1 MLLTA
6 IIIYILITIAIGAWS
21 SKLVKNSTDFVL
33 AGRQLPLVL
42 SASALFATWFGS
54 ETIFG
59 ASSEYL
65 DHGLLGVI
73 EDPFGGA
80 LCLILF
86 GVFYLRPMYRMN
98 VLTIGDVYKKIFG
111 KRVEFFASIF
121 MIPPYFGYVAA
132 QLVALSLIFTSISDI
147 SISSGIVLSA
157 AIVVFYTFLGGMWAI
172 SITDFIQ
179 TTLIVVGLIWVAVL
193 VSQKAGGVMPILE
206 NAPEGSFDFFPEPK
220 PTAWINYLG
229 AWAILGLGSI
239 PSQDI
244 YQRVMSAKSEK
255 VAIRST
261 YLAGGFYVTIGL
273 LPLFIAL
280 AAKHLY
286 PEIYLENKQ
295 LLLPEMVLRHTGMHV
310 QILFFGALISA
321 IMSTTS
327 SGLLAPSAIISENLI
342 RPYFGSK
349 LKDKHFLWILRV
361 NVVTVAI
368 VATLM
373 AQWKTNI
380 YELVA
385 GASILM
391 LVSLFVPLTAGLY
404 WRKASEMGAL
414 MSIVFGM
421 ISFLALSVYDLPFY
435 PHMPA
440 LIISAIFMVL
450 GSYVFPNKKI
460 THAYISKN
468 RASQG

>member
-6 IIIYILITIAIGAWS
+6 IIIYICITIAIGAWS
-21 SKLVKNSTDFVL
+21 SKLVKNSNDFVL
-33 AGRQLPLVL
+33 AGRQLPLFL
-42 SASALFATWFGS
+42 TASALFATWFGS

-65 DHGLLGVI
+65 DHGLQGVI

-86 GVFYLRPMYRMN
+86 GLFYLKPMYRMN
-98 VLTIGDVYKKIFG
+98 VLTIGDVYKKLFG

-121 MIPPYFGYVAA
+121 MVPVYFGYVAA
-132 QLVALSLIFTSISDI
+132 QLVALALIFNAVSDLSISN
-147 SISSGIVLSA
+147 GIVLGA
-157 AIVVFYTFLGGMWAI
+157 AVVVFYTFLGGMWAI

-179 TTLIVVGLIWVAVL
+179 TTLIVVGLIWVSVL
-193 VSQKAGGVMPILE
+193 VANRAGGIMPILE
-206 NAPEGSFDFFPEPK
+206 SAPAGSFQFFPDSN
-220 PTAWINYLG
+220 PTAWLNYLG
-229 AWAILGLGSI
+229 AWMILGLGSI

-280 AAKHLY
+280 GAKYLY
-286 PEIYLENKQ
+286 PEIYLANKQ
-295 LLLPEMVLRHTGMHV
+295 LLLPEMVLRHSGLHV

-327 SGLLAPSAIISENLI
+327 SGLLAPSAIVSENLI
-342 RPYFGSK
+342 KPYFGDK
-349 LKDKHFLWILRV
+349 LKDKHFLWILRI
-361 NVVTVAI
+361 NIITIAI
-368 VATLM
+368 IATIM
-373 AQWKTNI
+373 AHWKSNI

-385 GASILM
+385 DASILM

-404 WRKASEMGAL
+404 WKKASEMGAL

-421 ISFLALSVYDLPFY
+421 ISFMALSVLDLPIY
-435 PHMPA
+435 PHIPA
-440 LIISAIFMVL
+440 VLVSAIFMVL
-450 GSYVFPNKKI
+450 GSIVFPKKEKI
-460 THAYISKN
+460 KSHP
-468 RASQG
+468 

>member
-6 IIIYILITIAIGAWS
+6 IIIYILITLGIGAWS
-21 SKLVKNSTDFVL
+21 SKLVKNSNDFVL
-33 AGRQLPLVL
+33 AGRQLPLFL

-65 DHGLLGVI
+65 DHGLQGVI

-86 GVFYLRPMYRMN
+86 GVFYLKPMYRMN

-111 KRVEFFASIF
+111 KKVEFFASIF
-121 MIPPYFGYVAA
+121 MVPVYFGYIAA
-132 QLVALSLIFTSISDI
+132 QLVALSLIFNSVADI
-147 SISSGIVLSA
+147 SITQGIILSA

-179 TTLIVVGLIWVAVL
+179 TTLIVVGLVWVAVL
-193 VSQKAGGVMPILE
+193 VTEKAGGITPILE
-206 NAPEGSFDFFPEPK
+206 SAPEGSFQFFPK
-220 PTAWINYLG
+220 GNVISWINYLG
-229 AWAILGLGSI
+229 AWIILGLGSI

-244 YQRVMSAKSEK
+244 YQRVMASKSEK
-255 VAIRST
+255 VAVKST
-261 YLAGGFYVTIGL
+261 YLAGTFYVTIGL

-280 AAKHLY
+280 GAKHLY
-286 PEIYLENKQ
+286 PEIYLANKQ
-295 LLLPEMVLRHTGMHV
+295 LLLPQMVLLHSGVHV

-327 SGLLAPSAIISENLI
+327 SGLLAPSAIVSENLI
-342 RPYFGSK
+342 RPYFGNRLS
-349 LKDKHFLWILRV
+349 DKHFLWILRI
-361 NVVTVAI
+361 NIITIAI
-368 VATLM
+368 ISTIM

-385 GASILM
+385 NASILM

-404 WRKASEMGAL
+404 WKKASEMGAI

-421 ISFLALSVYDLPFY
+421 IAYLGLMVSDLPFY
-435 PHMPA
+435 PHLPA
-440 LIISAIFMVL
+440 LGISAIAMIL
-450 GSYVFPNKKI
+450 GSIIFPLNSNNHVNLPKNK
-460 THAYISKN
+460 
-468 RASQG
+468 AS

>member
-1 MLLTA
+1 LLLTA
-6 IIIYILITIAIGAWS
+6 IIIYLLITVAIGAWS
-21 SKLVKNSTDFVL
+21 SKLVKNSNDFVL
-33 AGRQLPLVL
+33 AGRKLPLFL

-65 DHGLLGVI
+65 EHGLQGVI

-80 LCLILF
+80 LCLVLF
-86 GVFYLRPMYRMN
+86 GMFYLRPMYRMN
-98 VLTIGDVYKKIFG
+98 VLTIGDVYKLLFG

-132 QLVALSLIFTSISDI
+132 QLVALALIFTTVADI
-147 SISSGIVLSA
+147 SISTGIIFSA
-157 AIVVFYTFLGGMWAI
+157 GIVVFYTFLGGMWAI

-179 TTLIVVGLIWVAVL
+179 TTLIVVGLIWVAIL
-193 VSQKAGGVMPILE
+193 VAQKAGGVMPILE
-206 NAPEGSFDFFPEPK
+206 SAPEGSFQFFPDANPIS
-220 PTAWINYLG
+220 WMNYLG
-229 AWAILGLGSI
+229 AWMILGLGSI

-244 YQRVMSAKSEK
+244 YQRVMAAKSER
-255 VAIRST
+255 VAMKST
-261 YLAGGFYVTIGL
+261 YLAGSFYVTIGL

-280 AAKHLY
+280 GAKYLY

-295 LLLPEMVLRHTGMHV
+295 LLLPEMVLRHSGIHV

-342 RPYFGSK
+342 RPYFGNR
-349 LKDKHFLWILRV
+349 LKDKHFLWILRF
-361 NVVTVAI
+361 NIISVAI
-368 VATLM
+368 IATIL

-404 WRKASEMGAL
+404 WKKASEMGAL
-414 MSIVFGM
+414 MSLVFGM
-421 ISFLALSVYDLPFY
+421 IAFLAFSAIELPFY
-435 PHMPA
+435 PHLPA
-440 LIISAIFMVL
+440 LLVSAASMVIGSLIFPIKQKTNVTL
-450 GSYVFPNKKI
+450 SNY
-460 THAYISKN
+460 
-468 RASQG
+468 

>member
-1 MLLTA
+1 MLVIA
-6 IIIYILITIAIGAWS
+6 IIIYLLATVAIGAWS
-21 SKLVKNSTDFVL
+21 SKLVKNSNDFVL
-33 AGRQLPLVL
+33 AGRQLPLFL

-65 DHGLLGVI
+65 ESGLQGVI

-86 GVFYLRPMYRMN
+86 GAFFLRPMYRMN
-98 VLTIGDVYKKIFG
+98 VLTLGDVYKKIFG
-111 KRVEFFASIF
+111 KRVEFFASVF
-121 MIPPYFGYVAA
+121 MVPVYFGYVAA
-132 QLVALSLIFTSISDI
+132 QLVAMALIFTTVTDLTIQQGIIISA
-147 SISSGIVLSA
+147 VV
-157 AIVVFYTFLGGMWAI
+157 VVFYTFLGGMWAI

-179 TTLIVVGLIWVAVL
+179 TTLIVVGLVWVAVL
-193 VSQKAGGVMPILE
+193 VAQKAGGVMPILE
-206 NAPEGSFDFFPEPK
+206 SAPEGSFQFLPNPDPIS
-220 PTAWINYLG
+220 WLNYLG
-229 AWAILGLGSI
+229 AWMVLGLGSI

-244 YQRVMSAKSEK
+244 YQRVMSSKSEK
-255 VAIRST
+255 VAVQST

-280 AAKHLY
+280 GAKFLY

-295 LLLPEMVLRHTGMHV
+295 LLLPEMVLRHSGMHV

-327 SGLLAPSAIISENLI
+327 SGLLAPSAILSENI
-342 RPYFGSK
+342 IKPYFGSR
-349 LKDKHFLWILRV
+349 LKEKYFLWILRG
-361 NVVTVAI
+361 NI
-368 VATLM
+368 VAVALIATVM

-385 GASILM
+385 GASILL

-404 WRKASEMGAL
+404 WKKASEMGAL

-421 ISFLALSVYDLPFY
+421 IAYLVLEMFELPIY
-435 PHMPA
+435 THIPA
-440 LIISAIFMVL
+440 LCVSAVAMIVGTLIF
-450 GSYVFPNKKI
+450 PKNKY
-460 THAYISKN
+460 HAPLSHH
-468 RASQG
+468 QTP

>member
-1 MLLTA
+1 M
-6 IIIYILITIAIGAWS
+6 
-21 SKLVKNSTDFVL
+21 
-33 AGRQLPLVL
+33 
-42 SASALFATWFGS
+42 
-54 ETIFG
+54 
-59 ASSEYL
+59 
-65 DHGLLGVI
+65 

-80 LCLILF
+80 LCLVLF
-86 GVFYLRPMYRMN
+86 GMFYLRPMYKMN
-98 VLTIGDVYKKIFG
+98 VLTIGDVYKRIFG
-111 KRVEFFASIF
+111 KRVEFIASVF

-132 QLVALSLIFTSISDI
+132 QLVALSLIFTTVSDI
-147 SISSGIVLSA
+147 SISQGIIISA
-157 AIVVFYTFLGGMWAI
+157 CIVVFYTFLGGMWAI

-193 VSQKAGGVMPILE
+193 VTEKAGGVMPILDS
-206 NAPEGSFDFFPEPK
+206 APEGSFQFFPDANPIS
-220 PTAWINYLG
+220 WMNYLG
-229 AWAILGLGSI
+229 AWMIIGLGSI

-255 VAIRST
+255 VAIRSA

-280 AAKHLY
+280 GAKFLY

-295 LLLPEMVLRHTGMHV
+295 LLLPEMVLRHSGIHV

-327 SGLLAPSAIISENLI
+327 SGLLAPSAVISENLI
-342 RPYFGSK
+342 RPYFGK
-349 LKDKHFLWILRV
+349 KIQDKYFLWILRF
-361 NVVTVAI
+361 NIIFVAI
-368 VATLM
+368 IATLM

-385 GASILM
+385 EASILM

-404 WRKASEMGAL
+404 WKKASEMGAL

-421 ISFLALSVYDLPFY
+421 IAYIALLNIELPIY
-435 PHMPA
+435 PHVPA
-440 LIISAIFMVL
+440 LFISMAAMWIGSVIF
-450 GSYVFPNKKI
+450 PKKQK
-460 THAYISKN
+460 TNA
-468 RASQG
+468 

>member
-1 MLLTA
+1 LLLTA
-6 IIIYILITIAIGAWS
+6 IIIYLLITVAIGAWS
-21 SKLVKNSTDFVL
+21 SKLVKNSNDFVL
-33 AGRQLPLVL
+33 AGRQLPLFL

-65 DHGLLGVI
+65 ENGLLGVI

-86 GVFYLRPMYRMN
+86 GRFFLRPMYRMN
-98 VLTIGDVYKKIFG
+98 VLTIGDVYKRIFG
-111 KRVEFFASIF
+111 KKVEFFASIF
-121 MIPPYFGYVAA
+121 MVPVYFGYVAA
-132 QLVALSLIFTSISDI
+132 QLVALSLIFTTVADI
-147 SISSGIVLSA
+147 SITQGIILSA

-179 TTLIVVGLIWVAVL
+179 TTFIVVGLVWVAVL
-193 VSQKAGGVMPILE
+193 VTQKAGGIALILDS
-206 NAPEGSFDFFPEPK
+206 APEGSFQFIPDAK
-220 PTAWINYLG
+220 MLDWTNYIGAWI
-229 AWAILGLGSI
+229 ILGLGSI

-244 YQRVMSAKSEK
+244 YQRVMSSKSEK
-255 VAIRST
+255 VAVQST
-261 YLAGGFYVTIGL
+261 YLAGIFYVTIGL

-280 AAKHLY
+280 GAKHLY

-295 LLLPEMVLRHTGMHV
+295 LLLPEMVLRHSGLHV

-327 SGLLAPSAIISENLI
+327 SGLLAPSAIVSENLI
-342 RPYFGSK
+342 RPYFGGK
-349 LKDKHFLWILRV
+349 LKDKHFLWILRFNIV
-361 NVVTVAI
+361 SIAI
-368 VATLM
+368 ISTIL
-373 AQWKTNI
+373 AQWKSNI

-391 LVSLFVPLTAGLY
+391 LVSLFVPLVAGLY
-404 WRKASEMGAL
+404 WKKASEMGAL

-421 ISFLALSVYDLPFY
+421 IAYMGLSSIELPIY
-435 PHMPA
+435 PHLPA
-440 LIISAIFMVL
+440 LLVSAVMMVIGSVIF
-450 GSYVFPNKKI
+450 PKNKEI
-460 THAYISKN
+460 HASLSKN
-468 RASQG
+468 

>member
-6 IIIYILITIAIGAWS
+6 IIIYLLITIAIGAWS
-21 SKLVKNSTDFVL
+21 SKLVKNSNDYIL
-33 AGRQLPLVL
+33 AGRQLPLFL

-65 DHGLLGVI
+65 EHGLQGVI

-98 VLTIGDVYKKIFG
+98 LLTIGDVYKKLFG

-121 MIPPYFGYVAA
+121 MVPAYFGYVAA
-132 QLVALSLIFTSISDI
+132 QLVALALIFTTVTDLSISQ
-147 SISSGIVLSA
+147 GIIISA
-157 AIVVFYTFLGGMWAI
+157 AVVVFYTFLGGMWAI

-179 TTLIVVGLIWVAVL
+179 TTLIVVGLVWVSVL
-193 VSQKAGGVMPILE
+193 VAQKAGGVMPILE
-206 NAPEGSFDFFPEPK
+206 SAPEGSFQFFPDSNPIS
-220 PTAWINYLG
+220 WMNYIG
-229 AWAILGLGSI
+229 AWMVLGLGSI

-244 YQRVMSAKSEK
+244 YQRVMSSKSEK
-255 VAIRST
+255 VAVQST
-261 YLAGGFYVTIGL
+261 YLAGGFYLTIGL
-273 LPLFIAL
+273 LPLFVAL
-280 AAKHLY
+280 GAKFLY

-295 LLLPEMVLRHTGMHV
+295 LLLPEMVLRHSGLHV

-321 IMSTTS
+321 IMSSTS

-342 RPYFGSK
+342 KPYFGHR
-349 LKDKHFLWILRV
+349 LKEKYFLWILRG
-361 NVVTVAI
+361 NIITVAV
-368 VATLM
+368 VATLL

-391 LVSLFVPLTAGLY
+391 MVSLFVPLTAGLY
-404 WRKASEMGAL
+404 WKKASEMGAL
-414 MSIVFGM
+414 MSIIFGM
-421 ISFLALSVYDLPFY
+421 IAYLVLEMFELPIY
-435 PHMPA
+435 THIPA
-440 LIISAIFMVL
+440 LAISAISMVV
-450 GSYVFPNKKI
+450 GSFIFPKTNN
-460 THAYISKN
+460 HALLSHHQT
-468 RASQG
+468 S

>member
-1 MLLTA
+1 LLITS
-6 IIIYILITIAIGAWS
+6 IIIYLLVTVAIGAWS
-21 SKLVKNSTDFVL
+21 SKLVKNSGDFVL
-33 AGRQLPLVL
+33 AGRQLPLFL

-65 DHGLLGVI
+65 EHGLQGVM

-80 LCLILF
+80 LCLVLF
-86 GVFYLRPMYRMN
+86 GMFYLRPMYKMN
-98 VLTIGDVYKKIFG
+98 VLTIGDVYKRIFG
-111 KRVEFFASIF
+111 KRVEFIASVF

-132 QLVALSLIFTSISDI
+132 QLVALSLIFTTVSDI
-147 SISSGIVLSA
+147 SISQGIIISA
-157 AIVVFYTFLGGMWAI
+157 CIVVFYTFLGGMWAI

-193 VSQKAGGVMPILE
+193 VTEKAGGVMPILDS
-206 NAPEGSFDFFPEPK
+206 APEGSFQFFPDANPIS
-220 PTAWINYLG
+220 WMNYLG
-229 AWAILGLGSI
+229 AWMIIGLGSI

-255 VAIRST
+255 VAIRSA

-280 AAKHLY
+280 GAKFLY

-295 LLLPEMVLRHTGMHV
+295 LLLPEMVLRHSGIHV

-327 SGLLAPSAIISENLI
+327 SGLLAPSAVISENLI
-342 RPYFGSK
+342 RPYFGK
-349 LKDKHFLWILRV
+349 KIQDKYFLWILRF
-361 NVVTVAI
+361 NIIFVAI
-368 VATLM
+368 IATLM

-385 GASILM
+385 EASILM

-404 WRKASEMGAL
+404 WKKASEMGAL

-421 ISFLALSVYDLPFY
+421 IAYIALLNIELPIY
-435 PHMPA
+435 PHVPA
-440 LIISAIFMVL
+440 LFISMAAMWIGSVIF
-450 GSYVFPNKKI
+450 PKKQK
-460 THAYISKN
+460 TNA
-468 RASQG
+468 

>member
-6 IIIYILITIAIGAWS
+6 IIIYLLITVAIGAWS
-21 SKLVKNSTDFVL
+21 SKLVKNSNDFVL
-33 AGRQLPLVL
+33 AGRQLPLFL

-65 DHGLLGVI
+65 EYGLQGVI

-80 LCLILF
+80 LCLVLF
-86 GVFYLRPMYRMN
+86 GVFYLRPMYKMN
-98 VLTIGDVYKKIFG
+98 VLTIGDVYKRLFG

-121 MIPPYFGYVAA
+121 MIPSYFGYVAA
-132 QLVALSLIFTSISDI
+132 QLVALSLIFTTVADI
-147 SISSGIVLSA
+147 SLSTGIVISA

-172 SITDFIQ
+172 SITDFVQ
-179 TTLIVVGLIWVAVL
+179 TTLIVVGMIWVALL
-193 VSQKAGGVMPILE
+193 VAQKAGGVMPILE
-206 NAPEGSFDFFPEPK
+206 SAPENSFQFFPDANPVS
-220 PTAWINYLG
+220 WMNYLG
-229 AWAILGLGSI
+229 AWMIIGLGSI

-255 VAIRST
+255 VALRST

-273 LPLFIAL
+273 IPLFIAL
-280 AAKHLY
+280 GAKYLY

-295 LLLPEMVLRHTGMHV
+295 LLLPEMVLRHSGIHV

-342 RPYFGSK
+342 RPYFGNR
-349 LKDKHFLWILRV
+349 LKDKHFLYILRF
-361 NVVTVAI
+361 NIITVAVI
-368 VATLM
+368 ATVL
-373 AQWKTNI
+373 AQWKSNI

-404 WRKASEMGAL
+404 WKKASEMGAL
-414 MSIVFGM
+414 MSLIFGM
-421 ISFLALSVYDLPFY
+421 IAFLVFLSMDLPFY
-435 PHMPA
+435 PHLPA
-440 LIISAIFMVL
+440 LLVSAVSMLL
-450 GSYVFPNKKI
+450 GSIIFPIKPPF
-460 THAYISKN
+460 HATLSEN
-468 RASQG
+468 

>member
-1 MLLTA
+1 LLLTA
-6 IIIYILITIAIGAWS
+6 IIIYLLITVAIGAWS
-21 SKLVKNSTDFVL
+21 SKLVKNSNDFVL
-33 AGRQLPLVL
+33 AGRQLPLFL

-59 ASSEYL
+59 ASAEYL
-65 DHGLLGVI
+65 ESGLQGVI

-80 LCLILF
+80 LCLVWF
-86 GVFYLRPMYRMN
+86 GAFYLRPMYKMN
-98 VLTIGDVYKKIFG
+98 LLTLGDVYKKLFG

-121 MIPPYFGYVAA
+121 MVPAYFGYVAA
-132 QLVALSLIFTSISDI
+132 QLVALALIFTTVTDLSISQ
-147 SISSGIVLSA
+147 GIFISA
-157 AIVVFYTFLGGMWAI
+157 AVVVFYTFLGGMWAI

-179 TTLIVVGLIWVAVL
+179 TTLIVVGLVWVSVL
-193 VSQKAGGVMPILE
+193 VAQKAGGVMPILE
-206 NAPEGSFDFFPEPK
+206 SAPEGSFQFFPDANPIS
-220 PTAWINYLG
+220 WINYFG
-229 AWAILGLGSI
+229 AWMVLGLGSI

-244 YQRVMSAKSEK
+244 YQRVMSSKSEK
-255 VAIRST
+255 VAVQST

-280 AAKHLY
+280 GAKFLY

-295 LLLPEMVLRHTGMHV
+295 LLLPEMVLRHSGMHV

-342 RPYFGSK
+342 KPYFGSR
-349 LKDKHFLWILRV
+349 LKEKYFLWILRGNIV
-361 NVVTVAI
+361 AVAI
-368 VATLM
+368 IATLL

-385 GASILM
+385 GASILLM
-391 LVSLFVPLTAGLY
+391 VSLFVPLTAGLY

-421 ISFLALSVYDLPFY
+421 IAYLILEMFELPIY
-435 PHMPA
+435 THIPA
-440 LIISAIFMVL
+440 LAVSALAMVVGSLIF
-450 GSYVFPNKKI
+450 PKNKS
-460 THAYISKN
+460 HAPLSHH
-468 RASQG
+468 

>member
-6 IIIYILITIAIGAWS
+6 IIIYLLITVAIGAWS
-21 SKLVKNSTDFVL
+21 SKLVKNSNDFVL
-33 AGRQLPLVL
+33 AGRQLPLFL

-65 DHGLLGVI
+65 ENGLLGVI

-86 GVFYLRPMYRMN
+86 GRFFLRPMYRMN
-98 VLTIGDVYKKIFG
+98 VLTIGDVYKRIFG
-111 KRVEFFASIF
+111 KKVEFFASIF
-121 MIPPYFGYVAA
+121 MVPVYFGYVAA
-132 QLVALSLIFTSISDI
+132 QLVALALIFTTVADI
-147 SISSGIVLSA
+147 SITQGIILSA

-179 TTLIVVGLIWVAVL
+179 TTFIVVGLVWVAVL
-193 VSQKAGGVMPILE
+193 VAQKAGGISPILDS
-206 NAPEGSFDFFPEPK
+206 APEGSFQFIPDAK
-220 PTAWINYLG
+220 VLDWTNYIGAWI
-229 AWAILGLGSI
+229 ILGLGSI

-244 YQRVMSAKSEK
+244 YQRVMSSKSEK
-255 VAIRST
+255 VAVQST
-261 YLAGGFYVTIGL
+261 YLAGTFYVTIGL

-280 AAKHLY
+280 GAKHLY
-286 PEIYLENKQ
+286 PEIYLENRQ
-295 LLLPEMVLRHTGMHV
+295 LLLPEMVLRHSGLHV

-327 SGLLAPSAIISENLI
+327 SGLLAPSAIVSENLI
-342 RPYFGSK
+342 RPYFGGK
-349 LKDKHFLWILRV
+349 LKDKHFLWILRFNIV
-361 NVVTVAI
+361 SIAI
-368 VATLM
+368 ISTIM
-373 AQWKTNI
+373 AQWKSNI

-391 LVSLFVPLTAGLY
+391 LVSLFVPLVAGLY
-404 WRKASEMGAL
+404 WKKASEMGAL

-421 ISFLALSVYDLPFY
+421 IAYMGLSSIELPIY
-435 PHMPA
+435 PHLPA
-440 LIISAIFMVL
+440 LFVSAVMMVVGSVIF
-450 GSYVFPNKKI
+450 PKNKEI
-460 THAYISKN
+460 HASL
-468 RASQG
+468 SQN

>member
-6 IIIYILITIAIGAWS
+6 IIIYIAITVAIGAWS
-21 SKLVKNSTDFVL
+21 SKLVKNSNDFVL
-33 AGRQLPLVL
+33 AGRQLPLFL

-65 DHGLLGVI
+65 EHGLQGVM

-80 LCLILF
+80 LCLVLF
-86 GVFYLRPMYRMN
+86 GMFYLRPMYKMN
-98 VLTIGDVYKKIFG
+98 VLTIGDVYKRIFG
-111 KRVEFFASIF
+111 KRVEFFASVF

-132 QLVALSLIFTSISDI
+132 QLVALSLIFTTVADI
-147 SISSGIVLSA
+147 SIAQGIVISA
-157 AIVVFYTFLGGMWAI
+157 GIVVFYTFLGGMWAI

-193 VSQKAGGVMPILE
+193 VSEKAGGVMPILE
-206 NAPEGSFDFFPEPK
+206 SAPEGSFQFFPDANPIS
-220 PTAWINYLG
+220 WMNYLG
-229 AWAILGLGSI
+229 AWMIIGLGSI

-244 YQRVMSAKSEK
+244 YQRVMSAKSER
-255 VAIRST
+255 VAIRSA

-280 AAKHLY
+280 GAKFLY

-295 LLLPEMVLRHTGMHV
+295 LLLPEMVLRHGGMHV

-342 RPYFGSK
+342 RPYFGNK
-349 LKDKHFLWILRV
+349 LKEKHFLWILRI
-361 NVVTVAI
+361 NIITVAVI
-368 VATLM
+368 AVVL

-404 WRKASEMGAL
+404 WKKASEMGAL

-421 ISFLALSVYDLPFY
+421 IAFLGFSSLDLPYY
-435 PHMPA
+435 PHLPA
-440 LIISAIFMVL
+440 TLVSAVSMVVGSLI
-450 GSYVFPNKKI
+450 FPINKK
-460 THAYISKN
+460 TNATLSENKT
-468 RASQG
+468 S